1 MKKVLNIAVGLF
13 LLFTVAMNAQ
23 CKSFVKKKCL
33 PSLAPYLTNGQIN
46 TAVFSP
52 GDNAE
57 IPLPFF
63 ENTSYRVIVCNQ
75 ETIGKVSFKV
85 MDQNKN
91 VLFDSSENGDV
102 SQWDF
107 KSKSNQNLIL
117 FVQVP
122 EEKDNHSNLMH
133 TGCVSVIIGF
143 KKS

>member
-1 MKKVLNIAVGLF
+1 MKVLKIAALF
-13 LLFTVAMNAQ
+13 FFLFTAGVNAQ
-23 CKSFVKKKCL
+23 CRSFVKKKCL

-46 TAVFSP
+46 TAIFSP

-63 ENTSYRVIVCNQ
+63 ENTSYRIIVCNQ
-75 ETIGKVSFKV
+75 EVLGKVSFKV

-91 VLFDSSENGDV
+91 VIFDSSEHDDAT
-102 SQWDF
+102 QWDF

-117 FVQVP
+117 TVQVP
-122 EEKDNHSNLMH
+122 EDKDNHSKLLQ